1 MSGTLGEAGATGAG
15 PRPCSVVIP
24 VFNGAATIGRCLE
37 ALLAGDHLDTDRLV
51 LHSSTRTRS
60 LDDDFMIFL
69 SVFSSRF
76 GLGMVIPD
84 RPRVL
89 GDGGHREYE
98 RGGCT
103 EQQRGAHGVGHDW
116 SFFLEL
122 M

>member
-1 MSGTLGEAGATGAG
+1 MYADTAGLVDQHRDIARTHD
-15 PRPCSVVIP
+15 RLL
-24 VFNGAATIGRCLE
+24 FDF
-37 ALLAGDHLDTDRLV
+37 LAGDHLDTDRLV

-89 GDGGHREYE
+89 GGGGHREYE